1 MNTRQINTTSPRL
14 IDLTVDDLHR
24 LLDERDRRMEE
35 RLRQMM
41 SEDIP
46 SHVRGIKGIAQIYHC
61 SIPTAQR
68 IKNSGKIDC
77 AITQVGRT
85 IVVDTRAALAA
96 YRN

>member
-1 MNTRQINTTSPRL
+1 MNIRPINTTSPRL

-24 LLDERDRRMEE
+24 LLDERDRMLEE

-41 SEDIP
+41 TDRLP

-61 SIPTAQR
+61 SIPTSQR

>member
-1 MNTRQINTTSPRL
+1 MERSTRL
-14 IDLTVDDLHR
+14 IDLTVEELHR
-24 LLDERDRRMEE
+24 LLDERDRMLVE
-35 RLRQMM
+35 RLSRELGD
-41 SEDIP
+41 SLP

-68 IKNSGKIDC
+68 IKNSGKIDA